1 MQQPGLKDK
10 CDHENELQT
19 RARTMDYS
27 LSVPPLMHEY
37 LDAVQSWKDFS
48 YYEHPVVKGTW
59 SAVIVCTRRLL
70 EDLISGPDFPKHVQM
85 LGDMIIEDLG
95 SGSLWSVVSRA
106 VLESGF
112 PTNLIREEIDQQQRV
127 VSAAMKASLFS
138 AVRFAPDTWS
148 RAKSRVL
155 DSVMKSAFDGDDDGD
170 DLSHRIHTMH
180 GAAIL
185 IQRWWR
191 YVSSD
196 PRRSACQRRIRRL

>member
-127 VSAAMKASLFS
+127 VSYNQAAWCFWMCTQLGLQC
-138 AVRFAPDTWS
+138 DTCRPQRS
-148 RAKSRVL
+148 SCHVCFMVSKLRV
-155 DSVMKSAFDGDDDGD
+155 
-170 DLSHRIHTMH
+170 RIHSCAGH
-180 GAAIL
+180 P
-185 IQRWWR
+185 QRHCDQGSPQEAR
-191 YVSSD
+191 GINSSKVHQD
-196 PRRSACQRRIRRL
+196 RPF